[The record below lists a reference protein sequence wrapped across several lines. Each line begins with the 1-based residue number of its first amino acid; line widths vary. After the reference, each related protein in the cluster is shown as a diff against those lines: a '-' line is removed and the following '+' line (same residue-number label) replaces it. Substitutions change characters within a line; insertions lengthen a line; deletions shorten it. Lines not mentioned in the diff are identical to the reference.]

1 MIDWLEDLGDWL
13 DGVLAV
19 GTDNV
24 RPEQLRTAQQLQTL
38 VDQSGL
44 TELSAV
50 LSDTRQALQQGG
62 DGAAEA
68 IVRLLVVMALTRER
82 MVLEHV
88 RTAVSRQPQAER

>member
-1 MIDWLEDLGDWL
+1 MIDWLDDLGDWL
-13 DGVLAV
+13 NGVLAV

-24 RPEQLRTAQQLQTL
+24 RPEQLRTGQRLQTL

-50 LSDTRQALQQGG
+50 LCQTREALHRGG

-68 IVRLLVVMALTRER
+68 IVRLLVVITLTRER

-88 RTAVSRQPQAER
+88 RTAVSRQPQAE